1 MRTWTWMGGLVLAL
15 CSAMAFAN
23 GPGGVRKQVESSLVV
38 KGTVDID
45 ADGRVLGYALDR
57 ADKLA
62 PAVKQLLAGAVPHWR
77 FEPVQLDP
85 DTDRGRAPMS
95 VRLVAQKLED
105 GDYRIEVRGAQFG
118 SHKRGHMI
126 ESVSMPP
133 PRYPMPAARAG
144 IGGTVYL
151 VALVGA
157 DGRVI
162 EAAPEQVNLRVI
174 AGENEMQ
181 AWRRLFAQAAVAG
194 AKQWTFQPPVAGPD
208 VRAGRWAV
216 RVPIDFVMGDDESA
230 PPPSAFE
237 WQAYVPG
244 PRMPLPWAREAESA
258 QESRNGDALASG
270 SVHMPGRGLRLIT
283 PLGAP

>member
-15 CSAMAFAN
+15 CSAVAFAN

-57 ADKLA
+57 ADTLA

-85 DTDRGRAPMS
+85 GTDRGRAPMS
-95 VRLVAQKLED
+95 VRLVAKKLED

-118 SHKRGHMI
+118 SHKRGHTI
-126 ESVSMPP
+126 EAVSMTP

-151 VALVGA
+151 VALVGT
-157 DGRVI
+157 DGRVV

-174 AGENEMQ
+174 ASENEMQ

-194 AKQWTFQPPVAGPD
+194 AKQWTFQPPAAGPD
-208 VRAGRWAV
+208 VDAGRWAV
-216 RVPIDFVMGDDESA
+216 RVPIDFVMGEDGSA
-230 PPPSAFE
+230 PPSTASE

-244 PRMPLPWAREAESA
+244 PRMRLPWAREAESA
-258 QESRNGDALASG
+258 EESRNGDALASG
-270 SVHMPGRGLRLIT
+270 SVHMLGRGLRLIT